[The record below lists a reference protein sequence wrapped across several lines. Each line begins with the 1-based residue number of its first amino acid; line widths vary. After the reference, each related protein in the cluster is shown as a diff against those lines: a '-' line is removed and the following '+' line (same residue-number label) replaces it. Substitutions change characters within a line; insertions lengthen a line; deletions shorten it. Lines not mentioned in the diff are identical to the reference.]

1 MPRLLPRQE
10 PIDRRP
16 LRTAYAPVCLACGE
30 RDRFAVAHRGQIRCC
45 TANEL
50 EPGRL
55 LRGCGRCRARHTIV
69 MEIADD
75 APGT

>member
-30 RDRFAVAHRGQIRCC
+30 RDRFAVVPRGHIRCC
-45 TANEL
+45 SVNEL
-50 EPGRL
+50 EPGML
-55 LRGCGRCRARHTIV
+55 LLGCGRCHARHCIV

-75 APGT
+75 SLGK